1 MQEVI
6 ITTEKYYQHDV
17 DCHEL
22 NGRIE
27 AIQNDGKSTRIIMDR
42 TVFFPTGGG
51 QPCDTGTI
59 VTPDGT
65 SVSVVDVQEDKESG
79 IISHTIEIDPS
90 ETDAL
95 QVGMTVTQKLN
106 EDRRRVNTQ
115 RHTGEHILTG
125 AFIQL
130 FGGANKGFHMG
141 GEYVTIDM
149 DYDGKKLTEEQVRAA
164 EKLANEV
171 IWANLPVTVSTF
183 PNREEASV
191 MPTRKPVT
199 QDGEITIVTIG
210 DLESPHDCVACC
222 GTHFHRTG
230 EVGLIRIHKFEPNKG
245 MNRIYFECGDRAL
258 ESMQS
263 DDTLLRSVQER
274 FSAGSHDL
282 LQKMDIRDE
291 KEAELRQDCT
301 GLRQYYRDR
310 EMARITSLLHRDT
323 PDFYQDS
330 FTLVSPD
337 DLLKLG
343 FAIMEDE
350 AAPALMALVHR
361 PSHTVLLF
369 SDGSRNCGALVKEH
383 AKSLGGRGGGRPDQ
397 ARALMPNEDA
407 VEKFIESL
415 KE

>member
-1 MQEVI
+1 
-6 ITTEKYYQHDV
+6 
-17 DCHEL
+17 
-22 NGRIE
+22 
-27 AIQNDGKSTRIIMDR
+27 
-42 TVFFPTGGG
+42 
-51 QPCDTGTI
+51 
-59 VTPDGT
+59 
-65 SVSVVDVQEDKESG
+65 
-79 IISHTIEIDPS
+79 
-90 ETDAL
+90 
-95 QVGMTVTQKLN
+95 
-106 EDRRRVNTQ
+106 
-115 RHTGEHILTG
+115 
-125 AFIQL
+125 
-130 FGGANKGFHMG
+130 
-141 GEYVTIDM
+141 
-149 DYDGKKLTEEQVRAA
+149 
-164 EKLANEV
+164 
-171 IWANLPVTVSTF
+171 
-183 PNREEASV
+183 

-407 VEKFIESL
+407 VEEFIEL
-415 KE
+415 LRK

>member
-1 MQEVI
+1 M
-6 ITTEKYYQHDV
+6 TTEKYYQHDV
-17 DCHEL
+17 DCREL

-90 ETDAL
+90 EIDAL

-130 FGGANKGFHMG
+130 FGGANKGFHIG

-199 QDGEITIVTIG
+199 QDGEITIVSIG

-245 MNRIYFECGDRAL
+245 MNRIYFECGDRAF

-343 FAIMEDE
+343 FAVMEDE

>member
-1 MQEVI
+1 M
-6 ITTEKYYQHDV
+6 TTEKYYQHDV
-17 DCHEL
+17 DCREL

-65 SVSVVDVQEDKESG
+65 SVSVIDVQEDKNTG
-79 IISHTIEIDPS
+79 IISHTIDGDSFAI
-90 ETDAL
+90 DAL

-106 EDRRRVNTQ
+106 EDRRRINTQ

-125 AFIQL
+125 AFIRL

-301 GLRQYYRDR
+301 GLRQYYRDW

>member
-1 MQEVI
+1 M
-6 ITTEKYYQHDV
+6 TTEKYYQHDV

-27 AIQNDGKSTRIIMDR
+27 TIQNDGKSTRIIMDR

>member
-1 MQEVI
+1 M
-6 ITTEKYYQHDV
+6 TTEKYYQHDV
-17 DCHEL
+17 DCREL

-27 AIQNDGKSTRIIMDR
+27 AIQHDGKSTRIIMDR

-51 QPCDTGTI
+51 QPCDTGTL

-65 SVSVVDVQEDKESG
+65 SVSVIDVQEDKNTG
-79 IISHTIEIDPS
+79 IISHTIDGDSFAI
-90 ETDAL
+90 DAL

-106 EDRRRVNTQ
+106 EDRRRINTQ

-171 IWANLPVTVSTF
+171 IWANFPVTVSTF

-350 AAPALMALVHR
+350 TAPALMALVHR

-383 AKSLGGRGGGRPDQ
+383 VKSLGGRGGGRPDQ

>member
-1 MQEVI
+1 M
-6 ITTEKYYQHDV
+6 TTEKYYQHDV
-17 DCHEL
+17 DCREL

-65 SVSVVDVQEDKESG
+65 SVSVIDVQEDKESG

-90 ETDAL
+90 EIDAL

-106 EDRRRVNTQ
+106 EDRRRINTQ

-222 GTHFHRTG
+222 GTHFHRTS

-407 VEKFIESL
+407 LEKFIESL
-415 KE
+415 KK

>member
-1 MQEVI
+1 M
-6 ITTEKYYQHDV
+6 TTEKYYQHDV

-130 FGGANKGFHMG
+130 FGGANKGLHMG

>member
-1 MQEVI
+1 M
-6 ITTEKYYQHDV
+6 TTEKYYQHDV
-17 DCHEL
+17 DCCEL
-22 NGRIE
+22 DGRIE
-27 AIQNDGKSTRIIMDR
+27 AIQNDGKSTRIIMDQ

-51 QPCDTGTI
+51 QPCDTGTL

-65 SVSVVDVQEDKESG
+65 SVSVIDVQEDKDTG
-79 IISHTIEIDPS
+79 IISHTIEGDSSAIDV
-90 ETDAL
+90 L

-106 EDRRRVNTQ
+106 EDRRRINTQ

-164 EKLANEV
+164 EKMANEV

-230 EVGLIRIHKFEPNKG
+230 EVGLIRVHKFEPNKG

-258 ESMQS
+258 ESMQA
-263 DDTLLRSVQER
+263 DDALLRTVQER

-310 EMARITSLLHRDT
+310 EMARITALLHRDT

-343 FAIMEDE
+343 FAIMED
-350 AAPALMALVHR
+350 ASAPTLMALVHQ

-397 ARALMPNEDA
+397 ARALMPNEGA

-415 KE
+415 KK

>member
-1 MQEVI
+1 M
-6 ITTEKYYQHDV
+6 TTEKYYQHDV
-17 DCHEL
+17 DCREL

-65 SVSVVDVQEDKESG
+65 SVSVIDVQEDKNTG
-79 IISHTIEIDPS
+79 IISHTIDGDSSAID
-90 ETDAL
+90 TL

-106 EDRRRVNTQ
+106 EDRRRINTQ

-310 EMARITSLLHRDT
+310 EMARITSLLHQDT

-415 KE
+415 KK

>member
-1 MQEVI
+1 M
-6 ITTEKYYQHDV
+6 TTEKYYQHDV
-17 DCHEL
+17 DCREL

-27 AIQNDGKSTRIIMDR
+27 AIQNDGKNTRIIMDR

-90 ETDAL
+90 EIDAL

-125 AFIQL
+125 AFIRL

-149 DYDGKKLTEEQVRAA
+149 DYDGKKLTKEQVRAA

-310 EMARITSLLHRDT
+310 EMARITALLHRDT

-343 FAIMEDE
+343 FAIMED
-350 AAPALMALVHR
+350 ASAPALMALVHQ

-407 VEKFIESL
+407 VEKFIEAL
-415 KE
+415 KK

>member
-1 MQEVI
+1 M
-6 ITTEKYYQHDV
+6 TTEKYYQHDV
-17 DCHEL
+17 GCREL

-65 SVSVVDVQEDKESG
+65 SVSVIDVQEDKESG

-90 ETDAL
+90 EIDAL

-106 EDRRRVNTQ
+106 EDRRRINTQ

-397 ARALMPNEDA
+397 ARTLMPNEEA

>member
-1 MQEVI
+1 M
-6 ITTEKYYQHDV
+6 TTEKYYQHDV
-17 DCHEL
+17 DCREL

-65 SVSVVDVQEDKESG
+65 SVSVIDVQEDKNTG
-79 IISHTIEIDPS
+79 IISHTIDGDSFAI
-90 ETDAL
+90 DAL
-95 QVGMTVTQKLN
+95 QVGMTVTQKLT
-106 EDRRRVNTQ
+106 EDRRRINTQ

-415 KE
+415 KK

>member
-1 MQEVI
+1 M
-6 ITTEKYYQHDV
+6 TTEKYYQHDV
-17 DCHEL
+17 DCREL

-65 SVSVVDVQEDKESG
+65 SVSVIDVQEDKESG

-90 ETDAL
+90 EIDAL

-106 EDRRRVNTQ
+106 EDRRRINTQ

-210 DLESPHDCVACC
+210 DMESPHDCVACC
-222 GTHFHRTG
+222 GTHFHRTS

-343 FAIMEDE
+343 FAVMEDE

>member
-1 MQEVI
+1 MA
-6 ITTEKYYQHDV
+6 TEKYYQHDV
-17 DCHEL
+17 DCREL

-51 QPCDTGTI
+51 QPCDTGTL

-65 SVSVVDVQEDKESG
+65 SVSVIDVQEDKDTG
-79 IISHTIEIDPS
+79 IIFHTIENAASAIG
-90 ETDAL
+90 AL
-95 QVGMTVTQKLN
+95 QVGITVTQKLN
-106 EDRRRVNTQ
+106 EDRRRINTQ

-164 EKLANEV
+164 EKMANEV

-230 EVGLIRIHKFEPNKG
+230 EVGLIRVHKFEPNKG

-258 ESMQS
+258 ESMQA
-263 DDTLLRSVQER
+263 DDALLRTVQER
-274 FSAGSHDL
+274 YSAGSHDL

-310 EMARITSLLHRDT
+310 EMARIAALLHRDT

-369 SDGSRNCGALVKEH
+369 SDGSQNCGALVKEH

-397 ARALMPNEDA
+397 ARALMPNEEA

-415 KE
+415 KK

>member
-1 MQEVI
+1 M
-6 ITTEKYYQHDV
+6 TTEKYYQHDV

-383 AKSLGGRGGGRPDQ
+383 VKSLGGRGGGRPDQ

>member
-1 MQEVI
+1 M
-6 ITTEKYYQHDV
+6 TTEKYYQHDV

-350 AAPALMALVHR
+350 AAPALMALVNR

>member
-1 MQEVI
+1 M
-6 ITTEKYYQHDV
+6 TTEKYYQHDV
-17 DCHEL
+17 DCREL

-90 ETDAL
+90 EIDAL

-106 EDRRRVNTQ
+106 EDRRRINTQ

-343 FAIMEDE
+343 FAVMEDE

-383 AKSLGGRGGGRPDQ
+383 AKSLGGRGGGRSDQ

>member
-1 MQEVI
+1 M
-6 ITTEKYYQHDV
+6 TTEKYYQHDV
-17 DCHEL
+17 DCREL

-65 SVSVVDVQEDKESG
+65 SVSVIDVQEDKESG

-90 ETDAL
+90 EIDAL

-106 EDRRRVNTQ
+106 EDRRRINTQ

-222 GTHFHRTG
+222 GTHFHRTS

-343 FAIMEDE
+343 FAVMEDE

>member
-1 MQEVI
+1 M
-6 ITTEKYYQHDV
+6 TTEKYYQHDV
-17 DCHEL
+17 DCREL

-27 AIQNDGKSTRIIMDR
+27 AIQNGGKSTRIIMDR

-65 SVSVVDVQEDKESG
+65 SVSVIDVQEDKESG
-79 IISHTIEIDPS
+79 IISHTIEIDSS
-90 ETDAL
+90 EMDAL

-106 EDRRRVNTQ
+106 EGRRRVNTQ

-183 PNREEASV
+183 PNRDEASV

-263 DDTLLRSVQER
+263 DDALLRSVQER

-301 GLRQYYRDR
+301 GLRQYYRDQ

-415 KE
+415 KK

>member
-1 MQEVI
+1 M
-6 ITTEKYYQHDV
+6 TTEKYYQNDV
-17 DCHEL
+17 DCREL

-65 SVSVVDVQEDKESG
+65 SVSVIDVQEDKNTG
-79 IISHTIEIDPS
+79 IISHTIDGDSFAI
-90 ETDAL
+90 DAL

-106 EDRRRVNTQ
+106 EDRRRINTQ

-343 FAIMEDE
+343 FAVMEDE

>member
-1 MQEVI
+1 M
-6 ITTEKYYQHDV
+6 TTEKYYQHDV
-17 DCHEL
+17 DCREL

-65 SVSVVDVQEDKESG
+65 SVSVIDVQGDKESG

-90 ETDAL
+90 EIDAL

-106 EDRRRVNTQ
+106 EDRRRINTQ

-222 GTHFHRTG
+222 GTHFHRTS

-343 FAIMEDE
+343 FAVMEDE

>member
-1 MQEVI
+1 M
-6 ITTEKYYQHDV
+6 TTEKYYKHDV
-17 DCHEL
+17 DCREL

-90 ETDAL
+90 EIDAL

-343 FAIMEDE
+343 FAVMEDE

>member
-1 MQEVI
+1 M
-6 ITTEKYYQHDV
+6 TTEKHYQHDV

-343 FAIMEDE
+343 FAITEDE

>member
-1 MQEVI
+1 M
-6 ITTEKYYQHDV
+6 TTEKYYQHDV
-17 DCHEL
+17 DCREL

-27 AIQNDGKSTRIIMDR
+27 AIQNDGKNTRIIMDR

-65 SVSVVDVQEDKESG
+65 SVSVIDVQEDKESG

-90 ETDAL
+90 EIDAL

-106 EDRRRVNTQ
+106 ENRRRVNTQ

-125 AFIQL
+125 AFIRL

-343 FAIMEDE
+343 FAVMEDE

-383 AKSLGGRGGGRPDQ
+383 AKSLGGQGGGKPDQ

>member
-1 MQEVI
+1 M
-6 ITTEKYYQHDV
+6 TTEKYYQHDV
-17 DCHEL
+17 DCREL

-65 SVSVVDVQEDKESG
+65 SVSVIDVQEDKESG

-90 ETDAL
+90 EIDAL

-407 VEKFIESL
+407 VEEFIESL

>member
-1 MQEVI
+1 M
-6 ITTEKYYQHDV
+6 TTEKYYQHDV

-263 DDTLLRSVQER
+263 DDTILRSVQER

-415 KE
+415 KK

>member
-1 MQEVI
+1 M
-6 ITTEKYYQHDV
+6 TTEKYYQHDV
-17 DCHEL
+17 DCREL
-22 NGRIE
+22 NGQIE

-90 ETDAL
+90 EIDAL

-350 AAPALMALVHR
+350 SAPAFMTLVHR

>member
-1 MQEVI
+1 M
-6 ITTEKYYQHDV
+6 TTEKYYQHDV
-17 DCHEL
+17 DCREL

-59 VTPDGT
+59 VTPEGT
-65 SVSVVDVQEDKESG
+65 SVSVIDVQEDKNTG
-79 IISHTIEIDPS
+79 IISHTIDGDSSAI
-90 ETDAL
+90 DAL

-106 EDRRRVNTQ
+106 EDLRRINTQ

-323 PDFYQDS
+323 PDFYQGS

-343 FAIMEDE
+343 FAVMEDE

-383 AKSLGGRGGGRPDQ
+383 AKSLGGRGGGRPVQ

>member
-1 MQEVI
+1 M
-6 ITTEKYYQHDV
+6 TTEKYYQHDV

-383 AKSLGGRGGGRPDQ
+383 AKSLGGRVGGRPDQ

>member
-1 MQEVI
+1 M
-6 ITTEKYYQHDV
+6 TTEKYYQHDV

-106 EDRRRVNTQ
+106 EDRRRVNTK

>member
-1 MQEVI
+1 M
-6 ITTEKYYQHDV
+6 TTEKYYQHDV
-17 DCHEL
+17 DCREL

-65 SVSVVDVQEDKESG
+65 SVSVIDVQEDKESG

-90 ETDAL
+90 EIDAL

-106 EDRRRVNTQ
+106 EDRRRINTQ

-230 EVGLIRIHKFEPNKG
+230 EVGLIQIHKFEPNKG

-343 FAIMEDE
+343 FAVMEDE

>member
-1 MQEVI
+1 M
-6 ITTEKYYQHDV
+6 TTEKYYQHDV

-90 ETDAL
+90 EIDAL

-263 DDTLLRSVQER
+263 DDTLLCSVQER

-301 GLRQYYRDR
+301 ALRQYYRDR

-330 FTLVSPD
+330 FTPVSPD

>member
-1 MQEVI
+1 M
-6 ITTEKYYQHDV
+6 TTEKYYQHDV

-383 AKSLGGRGGGRPDQ
+383 AKSLGGRGGGRPNQ

>member
-1 MQEVI
+1 M
-6 ITTEKYYQHDV
+6 TTEKYYQHDV
-17 DCHEL
+17 DCREL

-65 SVSVVDVQEDKESG
+65 SVSVIDVQEDKNTG
-79 IISHTIEIDPS
+79 IISHTIDGDSFAI
-90 ETDAL
+90 DAL

-106 EDRRRVNTQ
+106 EDRRRINTQ

-383 AKSLGGRGGGRPDQ
+383 AKSLGGRGG
-397 ARALMPNEDA
+397 ADA
-407 VEKFIESL
+407 ERRCSGEIHRIVKGITPKL
-415 KE
+415 L

>member
-1 MQEVI
+1 M
-6 ITTEKYYQHDV
+6 TTEKYYQHDV
-17 DCHEL
+17 NCREL

-65 SVSVVDVQEDKESG
+65 SVSVIDVQEDKESG

-90 ETDAL
+90 EIDAL

-310 EMARITSLLHRDT
+310 EMARITSLLHRGT

-343 FAIMEDE
+343 FAVMEDE

-397 ARALMPNEDA
+397 ARTLMPNEEA

>member
-1 MQEVI
+1 M
-6 ITTEKYYQHDV
+6 TTEKYYQHDV
-17 DCHEL
+17 DCREL

-65 SVSVVDVQEDKESG
+65 SVSVIDVQEDKNTG
-79 IISHTIEIDPS
+79 IISHTIDGDSFSI
-90 ETDAL
+90 DAL

-106 EDRRRVNTQ
+106 EDRRRINTQ

-301 GLRQYYRDR
+301 GLRQYYRDW

-323 PDFYQDS
+323 LDFYQDS

-350 AAPALMALVHR
+350 SAPALMALVHR

>member
-1 MQEVI
+1 M
-6 ITTEKYYQHDV
+6 TTEKYYQHDV

-171 IWANLPVTVSTF
+171 IWANLSVTVSTF
-183 PNREEASV
+183 PNREESSV

>member
-1 MQEVI
+1 M
-6 ITTEKYYQHDV
+6 TTEKYYQHDV
-17 DCHEL
+17 DCREL

-65 SVSVVDVQEDKESG
+65 SVSVIDVQEDKESG

-90 ETDAL
+90 EIDAL

-106 EDRRRVNTQ
+106 EDRRRINTQ

-171 IWANLPVTVSTF
+171 IWANLPVPVSTF

-199 QDGEITIVTIG
+199 QDGEITIITIG

-343 FAIMEDE
+343 FAVMEDE

>member
-1 MQEVI
+1 M
-6 ITTEKYYQHDV
+6 TTEKYYQHDV
-17 DCHEL
+17 DCREL

-65 SVSVVDVQEDKESG
+65 SVSVIDVQEDKNTG
-79 IISHTIEIDPS
+79 IISHTIDGDSFAI
-90 ETDAL
+90 DAL

-106 EDRRRVNTQ
+106 EDRRRINTQ

-397 ARALMPNEDA
+397 AQALMPNEDA